1 MDGAITLALK
11 VVLVLGGYQSGNLRK
26 SFMAFAVNVKTI
38 ASIQKLYQSGLRVR
52 GGKNI

>member
-26 SFMAFAVNVKTI
+26 SFMAFDFIGSDVSGRIT
-38 ASIQKLYQSGLRVR
+38 KLLFKWEGDS
-52 GGKNI
+52 